1 MLYKGQFAPGHT
13 AHQNGTGVLVSG
25 EAGVSY
31 IVTDVITA
39 ANTIISTDAAGAG
52 DIIMRASAGHSNLTS
67 PIKVA
72 EGSGI
77 FQSTSTSTTIVYH
90 KDQ

>member
-1 MLYKGQFAPGHT
+1 MLYKGQYHPGHT
-13 AHQNGTGVLVSG
+13 AHATSAGALVSG

-31 IVTDVITA
+31 IVKDV
-39 ANTIISTDAAGAG
+39 
-52 DIIMRASAGHSNLTS
+52 IMRATAGHSNLTT

>member
-1 MLYKGQFAPGHT
+1 MLYKGEFRHAYS
-13 AHQNGTGVLVSG
+13 AHATSAGALVSG

-31 IVTDVITA
+31 IVTDIITQA
-39 ANTIISTDAAGAG
+39 ANVISTSGAGGG
-52 DIIMRASAGHSNLTS
+52 DIIMRMGAGACNLTT

-77 FQSTSTSTTIVYH
+77 YQSSTTPTTVVYH
-90 KDQ
+90 KD

>member
-1 MLYKGQFAPGHT
+1 MLYKGQYHT
-13 AHQNGTGVLVSG
+13 AHTAHATAAGALVSG

-39 ANTIISTDAAGAG
+39 ANNIISTAAAGAG
-52 DIIMRASAGHSNLTS
+52 DIIMRAPAGHSNLTT
-67 PIKVA
+67 PIRVA